1 MQLDGPLHNVGN
13 LFREIDQAT
22 VEAED
27 LYHLLK
33 SKPQIS
39 ESRDAQEYQFKNG
52 SIEFKNIKFQFE
64 NSEST
69 KEKIL
74 FQDFNL
80 KIEPGKINAIV
91 GESGFGKTTLF
102 NLILRIYDP

>member
-33 SKPQIS
+33 SKPQIN
-39 ESRDAQEYQFKNG
+39 ESKDAQEYQFKNG

-64 NSEST
+64 NSESI